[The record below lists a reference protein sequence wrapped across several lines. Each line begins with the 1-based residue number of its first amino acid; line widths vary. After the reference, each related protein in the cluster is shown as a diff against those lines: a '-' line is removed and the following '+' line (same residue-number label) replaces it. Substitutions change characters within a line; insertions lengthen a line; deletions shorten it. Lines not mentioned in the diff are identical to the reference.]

1 MDNLL
6 EGVLPRMTNNNI
18 VNLQIV
24 ARGQIIDRLGK
35 ELYNPEITAK
45 RGPRYFG
52 INSSLEWVNVA
63 TVTTGGL
70 SFLAAVIVAYINNQK
85 NKRVRVVFNDGPI
98 KEIEAPNQK
107 ELIELL
113 QKIKGL
119 ELGD

>member
-35 ELYNPEITAK
+35 ELYSPEIAAK
-45 RGPRYFG
+45 RGPRFYG
-52 INSSLEWVNVA
+52 INSTLEWVNVA
-63 TVTTGGL
+63 TVTTAGL

-85 NKRVRVVFNDGPI
+85 NKRVRVVFNDGPV

>member
-1 MDNLL
+1 
-6 EGVLPRMTNNNI
+6 MTNNNI

-35 ELYNPEITAK
+35 ELYSPEIVTK
-45 RGPRYFG
+45 RGPRFYG
-52 INSSLEWVNVA
+52 INSTQEWVNVA
-63 TVTTGGL
+63 TVTTAGL

-85 NKRVRVVFNDGPI
+85 NKRVRVVFNDGPV

-107 ELIELL
+107 ELMELL